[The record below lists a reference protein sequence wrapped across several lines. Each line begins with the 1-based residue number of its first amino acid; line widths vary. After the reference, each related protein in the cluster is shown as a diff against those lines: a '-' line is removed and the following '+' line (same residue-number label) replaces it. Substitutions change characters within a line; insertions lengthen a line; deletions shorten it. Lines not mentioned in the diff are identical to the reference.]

1 MAPKDTPQD
10 PIWSLPVDELLYRK
24 KMQELERANNGAITP
39 EELQS
44 RLNKTSARAV
54 DDGFTLGIL
63 DALEAPNKTPA
74 GVRDISPSD
83 AMSDAERTTYGEN
96 RYMRDLYGPRKY
108 PTSDGTLRDV
118 PTRDEVYANLG
129 KYFEEVLPADDVW
142 PFGPRVPISKEN
154 RGKRV
159 EDARNPVDATF
170 TGVDLSGDLPVASR
184 PGEALPQWVYTD
196 PEDDPTTGYA
206 KGYRIARYQ
215 LHEDTTP
222 IGRPVPE
229 NGTRYLYAD
238 RDTANM
244 QLENALRRLGIKQQ
258 LADVVRWNK
267 QKSSATRKDPRAAL
281 GALAGLSES
290 DDRLQGS
297 AAQAYNEKLAALA
310 KQAQEDTQRM
320 VQVGGDDYYVP
331 TGTSSEMEYLR
342 ALTQAS
348 TDLADIATR
357 AQDLSNESKDVHYK
371 EKLSALQQQAM
382 HILTNAGKQG
392 AINKDE
398 LAYYKQY
405 IPVGYSDAIINSI
418 TPNLKM
424 LSDVLE
430 KRARGAVSQRG
441 GKLAKRTEAGGFGGL
456 YTPEEL
462 EHRDKQREDA
472 AAKAAAA
479 AKKGGKLCPKNRG
492 TRRMCLVPKTTL
504 SWTQTPTRSTPSP
517 ATKRCV
523 MRFRV
528 GTSCTLSNRTFV
540 ESWCVTAPGHWRRW
554 IQLPRAE

>member
-10 PIWSLPVDELLYRK
+10 PIWSLPVEELLLRK
-24 KMQELERANNGAITP
+24 KMQELERANNGATTP

-44 RLNKTSARAV
+44 RLNKVDARAA
-54 DDGFTLGIL
+54 DDDFSMRIL
-63 DALEAPNKTPA
+63 DVLDRPAELLAQGGALP
-74 GVRDISPSD
+74 GDMRSSD
-83 AMSDAERTTYGEN
+83 AMSDVERAAYGKD
-96 RYMRDLYGPRKY
+96 RYYRDAFGDVLV
-108 PTSDGTLRDV
+108 PTSEEGVFRKK
-118 PTRDEVYANLG
+118 PTREELNKNLG
-129 KYFEEVLPADDVW
+129 TYFESTPPGRNSANDL
-142 PFGPRVPISKEN
+142 RVPVSLDDIGRALEVIKP
-154 RGKRV
+154 V
-159 EDARNPVDATF
+159 YDAR

-184 PGEALPQWVYTD
+184 PGEALPQGVYTD

-206 KGYRIARYQ
+206 KGYRLSRYQ

-238 RDTANM
+238 RDSANM

-297 AAQAYNEKLAALA
+297 AAQAYNEKLAAIA

-342 ALTQAS
+342 GLTQAS
-348 TDLADIATR
+348 TDLADIAKR
-357 AQDLSNESKDVHYK
+357 AKVLSDGSKDVHYK
-371 EKLSALQQQAM
+371 EKLRALQQQAM

-392 AINKDE
+392 AISKDE
-398 LAYYKQY
+398 LAQYEKY

-418 TPNLKM
+418 APNLEL

-430 KRARGAVSQRG
+430 KRAKEAVSQRG
-441 GKLAKRTEAGGFGGL
+441 GKPSKRTAAGGFGGL

-462 EHRDKQREDA
+462 EHRAKQRAD
-472 AAKAAAA
+472 AA

-528 GTSCTLSNRTFV
+528 GTSCTLSNRTFAG
-540 ESWCVTAPGHWRRW
+540 SWCVTTQGRLRRW